1 MFYFY
6 LYRIIEMTVNI
17 SFVSQTVR
25 SRGRSSGIYYVSDI
39 MQYEEDD
46 FQ

>member
-25 SRGRSSGIYYVSDI
+25 SRGRATGIYYVSDI
-39 MQYEEDD
+39 MQHEED
-46 FQ
+46 FE